1 MLYLCTPMGTM
12 DSYKVD
18 LKGMTE
24 DVVSH
29 QWLLSGD
36 FFSAVQGLEI
46 KDGHVNVALRV
57 ERKPEGFDLN
67 FKFDGTVK
75 VECIRCLELMDWPI
89 QTHCNLAAKFGDE
102 DDDDGE
108 VLTVA
113 ENSGIVDLSWQMYS
127 FMALEIPIRH
137 AHPEGECNPQVM
149 ALLSGAE
156 ADKEDTDKVVDPR
169 WAALQ
174 QLKTKTNNQE

>member
-1 MLYLCTPMGTM
+1 MGTM
-12 DSYKVD
+12 DSYTVD

-24 DVVSH
+24 NVVSH
-29 QWLLSGD
+29 HWVLSGD
-36 FFSAVQGLEI
+36 FFSAVHGLEI
-46 KDGHVNVALRV
+46 EDGHVDVALRV
-57 ERKPEGFDLN
+57 ERKPEGYDLD

-89 QTHCNLAAKFGDE
+89 HAHCSLKARLGDE
-102 DDDDGE
+102 DNDDGE

-113 ENSGIVDLSWQMYS
+113 AYPGVADLSWQMYS
-127 FMALEIPIRH
+127 LLALEIPIRH
-137 AHPEGECNPQVM
+137 VHPDGKCAPEVM
-149 ALLSGAE
+149 ARLECGSSTDGL
-156 ADKEDTDKVVDPR
+156 ADSR